1 MVDQEK
7 IDLLKQLRT
16 NAKISISKKISK
28 IDQSIDQ
35 DKSYMEVLELYESL
49 QTKVKTAAEL
59 TGKLINADSDHE
71 SECRDWLK
79 EVISKVADCEARKDQ
94 FLVAKQS
101 NEKIEVVKNSEKINI
116 DENLTADKLSMD
128 LEVTHKDK
136 CEGRKINTE
145 HQIEKKIGIVHQRI
159 HNIKLLIHEKCSP
172 SKVRVLHEKLQII
185 VKELKQL
192 SESSLSES
200 LDMDYLLMDVDGCSG
215 DVAEYLDAG
224 NICHSEEKRENSP
237 RSKYHQIKRIEL
249 PKFRGDKKEYF
260 FMESCI

>member
-59 TGKLINADSDHE
+59 TEKLINADSDHE

-101 NEKIEVVKNSEKINI
+101 NEKIEVVKNS
-116 DENLTADKLSMD
+116 
-128 LEVTHKDK
+128 
-136 CEGRKINTE
+136 
-145 HQIEKKIGIVHQRI
+145 
-159 HNIKLLIHEKCSP
+159 
-172 SKVRVLHEKLQII
+172 
-185 VKELKQL
+185 
-192 SESSLSES
+192 
-200 LDMDYLLMDVDGCSG
+200 
-215 DVAEYLDAG
+215 
-224 NICHSEEKRENSP
+224 
-237 RSKYHQIKRIEL
+237 
-249 PKFRGDKKEYF
+249 
-260 FMESCI
+260 